1 MTVTTR
7 TSILYRI
14 LLLMLLFLSL
24 SSMLYAFGSVEE
36 AFTITDPS
44 EVIESYAS
52 DAMTQS
58 YQELTVIREM
68 YNDTVSNNE
77 QFDATD
83 TLILFSSGNSNNVQD
98 RYLLHTNGIDRLY
111 YNIYDTT
118 VDHVVLKDLSTYNSV
133 DDALWFSFPRRR
145 LKRYTSLTDTE
156 VNSYYMEI
164 PDGQYVTAGFYTDTI
179 DIDLYDSTSQDLLD
193 SEVIPISVEV
203 GEIIGLSIVDVGN
216 TYNPE
221 AGPYSM
227 DFGVL
232 ETGKNLSA
240 NAIALSNTQYS
251 ITVASMNGGQLKHET
266 FDEYAPYTL
275 SINGSPA
282 AISGTVPVEL
292 ITNAPP
298 TPTTGTSY
306 LLTVTIGDIE
316 WIPSGAYEDYLVF
329 EITSN

>member
-1 MTVTTR
+1 MTDMIR
-7 TSILYRI
+7 TSVLYRI

-24 SSMLYAFGSVEE
+24 SSMVYAFGTIEE
-36 AFTITDPS
+36 TFTISDPS
-44 EVIESYAS
+44 EVNEFYAS

-58 YQELTVIREM
+58 YQELTVLREM
-68 YNDTVSNNE
+68 YNDTSSNSAWFE
-77 QFDATD
+77 ATD
-83 TLILFSSGNSNNVQD
+83 TLLLFSSGNSSSVQD
-98 RYLLHTNGIDRLY
+98 RYLLHTNGVDRLY
-111 YNIYDTT
+111 YNIYDTSA
-118 VDHVVLKDLSTYNSV
+118 DHVLLKDLSTYNSV
-133 DDALWFSFPRRR
+133 EDALWFSFPRQR
-145 LKRYTSLTDTE
+145 LKRFTSLTDTE
-156 VNSYYMEI
+156 VNSIYIEI
-164 PDGQYVTAGFYTDTI
+164 PDGQYVTAGFYTDAI
-179 DIDLYDSTSQDLLD
+179 DIDLYDSDTEEFLD

-266 FDEYAPYTL
+266 FEEYAPYTL
-275 SINGSPA
+275 SINGAPA

-298 TPTTGTSY
+298 TPMTGTSY

>member
-1 MTVTTR
+1 MTAMIR

-14 LLLMLLFLSL
+14 LLLMILFLSL
-24 SSMLYAFGSVEE
+24 SSMVHAYGSFET
-36 AFTITDPS
+36 FTISDPS
-44 EVIESYAS
+44 DVNEFYAS

-58 YQELTVIREM
+58 YQELTVIRDM
-68 YNDTVSNNE
+68 YKGFLESNAR
-77 QFDATD
+77 FDAAD
-83 TLILFSSGNSNNVQD
+83 TLILFSSGNSSNVQD
-98 RYLLHTNGIDRLY
+98 RYLLHTNGVDKLY
-111 YNIYDTT
+111 YNIYDTLAS
-118 VDHVVLKDLSTYNSV
+118 HIVLKDLSSYNSV
-133 DDALWFSFPRRR
+133 EDALWFSFPRRR
-145 LKRYTSLTDTE
+145 FTQPSLTDTE
-156 VNSYYMEI
+156 VNSIYIEI
-164 PDGQYVTAGFYTDTI
+164 PDGQYVTSGFYTDTI
-179 DIDLYDSTSQDLLD
+179 DIDLYDSDTEEFLD

-203 GEIIGLSIVDVGN
+203 GEVIGLSIVDVGN

-251 ITVASMNGGQLKHET
+251 ITVASMHGGQLKHET
-266 FDEYAPYTL
+266 FEEYAPYTL
-275 SINGSPA
+275 SINGAPA

-298 TPTTGTSY
+298 TPMTGTSY